1 MNNQEAI
8 ARLKNIIN
16 KTEADENSMCHVD
29 SGDKKALEIG
39 IQSIRTL
46 RAIEL
51 INKKD
56 IAKNADKKTDW
67 RDTKWKMKVE

>member
-51 INKKD
+51 IY
-56 IAKNADKKTDW
+56 KTEQKQKIDW
-67 RDTKWKMKVE
+67 RDTK

>member
-39 IQSIRTL
+39 IQSIKTL

-51 INKKD
+51 IY
-56 IAKNADKKTDW
+56 
-67 RDTKWKMKVE
+67 KMEPKQKIDR

>member
-29 SGDKKALEIG
+29 SGDKKALEIAT
-39 IQSIRTL
+39 QSIRTL

-51 INKKD
+51 IYKMEPKQK
-56 IAKNADKKTDW
+56 IDW
-67 RDTKWKMKVE
+67 

>member
-51 INKKD
+51 IYKMEPKQK
-56 IAKNADKKTDW
+56 IDW
-67 RDTKWKMKVE
+67 